1 MKRKFFTFKPF
12 LDMLFCV
19 LMMLIAILFLL
30 KTEEKETTAREPNA
44 IYEVV
49 LTWEGKSE
57 TDLDLY
63 VQSAAGHVVSF
74 NNREGGDGSYI
85 SLDHDAL
92 GIRNNSLL
100 PGQKGALAELHEEV
114 ASFRGITEGEN
125 IVTIHSYAFRDKGSI
140 KCKIKLIRVKP
151 YTEVAVKELVFE
163 STGQELTA
171 FRFTTDSL
179 GNVVDISYLEANL
192 VRPIGQ

>member
-63 VQSAAGHVVSF
+63 VQLQVMSSVLIIVKVVM
-74 NNREGGDGSYI
+74 DLI
-85 SLDHDAL
+85 SH
-92 GIRNNSLL
+92 S
-100 PGQKGALAELHEEV
+100 
-114 ASFRGITEGEN
+114 IT
-125 IVTIHSYAFRDKGSI
+125 TH
-140 KCKIKLIRVKP
+140 
-151 YTEVAVKELVFE
+151 
-163 STGQELTA
+163 
-171 FRFTTDSL
+171 
-179 GNVVDISYLEANL
+179 
-192 VRPIGQ
+192 

>member
-30 KTEEKETTAREPNA
+30 KTEEKKTKARPPNA

-49 LTWEGKSE
+49 LTWDGKAES
-57 TDLDLY
+57 DLDLY

-92 GIRNNSLL
+92 GRRNNFIP
-100 PGQKGALAELHEEV
+100 PGQKGTITKFHEEV
-114 ASFRGITEGEN
+114 TSFRGITEGEH
-125 IVTIHSYAFRDKGSI
+125 IVTIHAYAFKDKGPI
-140 KCKIKLIRVKP
+140 KCTVKLVKVKP
-151 YTEVAVKELVFE
+151 YTEVVVKELVFNN
-163 STGQELTA
+163 TGQELTA
-171 FRFTTDSL
+171 FRFTTDST